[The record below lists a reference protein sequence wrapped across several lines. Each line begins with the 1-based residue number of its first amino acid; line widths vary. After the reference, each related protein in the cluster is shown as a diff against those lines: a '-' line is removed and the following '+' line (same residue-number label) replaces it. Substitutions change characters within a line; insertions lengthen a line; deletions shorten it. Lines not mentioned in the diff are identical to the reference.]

1 MSDFI
6 ENPFISKMIMFHCK
20 DDGDTIELDMMNVS
34 KYYKDVYFLVKK
46 NNTIIPPE
54 FYSKMIP
61 KEIFDTVSHDLILYK
76 ASVKVLKNKKHFDNM
91 ILIDPSFIKNYN
103 IFNYNLGN
111 KMIILVPV
119 LNIEYM
125 NLIKYLEQYES
136 SNSLENVYKMMVLNN
151 YFDVK
156 SDNIISTK
164 YICDMIT
171 NMKDSQWWS
180 HDHNCFVDFNNIFK
194 DHRFS
199 CQSYYLRDRKVAD
212 IIKKIFSKK
221 IIKTSDSR
229 IKNSMK
235 KTNQKYSNTTD
246 DNYIEDLIRMQNNMN
261 SNHRIGST
269 SEFSKDDINKLFDS
283 MNEKH
288 QFYLYANLMI
298 SPKHCHL
305 VVCNAYVMKKM
316 RPVELK
322 FGPLFRYL
330 KSYAFIELYRKE
342 RARKF
347 HKITDEDIFSI
358 NDASELIQYPFNNT
372 KPKEN
377 PYMPI
382 LVADSLLKPN
392 TNFHSDIR
400 GQGICNMIEFKTC
413 MNIFTTRNP
422 DKDLFEGYDF
432 QKHNACVTGSIMS
445 ACMQKS
451 SSLLTRFNAKNN
463 TELYNN
469 YFDEYFCK
477 SDIDIMIKTKNNME
491 FIDSTNELYNTIVL
505 NLVKSDP
512 SINID
517 HIKLKLNKVGYL
529 FVTEDFIK
537 KNIHKDDIIDQDLIP
552 YIEEN
557 INMDHVKAL
566 FEPFYKTIASEQL
579 AQATDSDLMKKYPDL
594 YTIENVDFKIYIN
607 RHKKNPEFID
617 NIQDKDIS
625 LVFTYKYNIN
635 SPYLIHPLEIFPSKY
650 DDFFQLVSNFHLP
663 CVRAYYDGNDVYMTT
678 SCVIAHMT
686 NMNIDSKYFTG
697 TKDLFDII
705 LKNMMRLGMGLWM
718 NQNDKQIVTEYCKNI
733 PFWSNLYTISPD
745 ETSETSMSIVFGS
758 KNVNHKM
765 FRPRFYN
772 MDDYTDCCY
781 VDTNNR
787 YNNSIVP
794 MTETNVSTTL
804 AIISAFKSVDIS
816 INYDNFK
823 AIDSNGFVVP
833 VKKWLIEMTWEMAS
847 MNGNKKK

>member
-1 MSDFI
+1 
-6 ENPFISKMIMFHCK
+6 
-20 DDGDTIELDMMNVS
+20 
-34 KYYKDVYFLVKK
+34 
-46 NNTIIPPE
+46 
-54 FYSKMIP
+54 MIP
-61 KEIFDTVSHDLILYK
+61 KEIFDTVSNNLILYK

-91 ILIDPSFIKNYN
+91 IHIDSNTVKSYN
-103 IFNYNLGN
+103 IFNYNFD
-111 KMIILVPV
+111 KMIIVVPV

-136 SNSLENVYKMMVLNN
+136 SNSLENVYKIMVLNK

-156 SDNIISTK
+156 SNNITATK

-180 HDHNCFVDFNNIFK
+180 YDHNCLVNFNNIFK
-194 DHRFS
+194 ERRFS
-199 CQSYYLRDRKVAD
+199 NQSFYLRDRKVAE
-212 IIKKIFSKK
+212 IIKNIFSKK
-221 IIKTSDSR
+221 IIKTFD
-229 IKNSMK
+229 IKSKKSMK
-235 KTNQKYSNTTD
+235 KTNPHNNSSNIMD
-246 DNYIEDLIRMQNNMN
+246 DNYIEDVIRIQNNMN
-261 SNHRIGST
+261 SNHRIGAT
-269 SEFSKDDINKLFDS
+269 SEFSREDINMLFDS
-283 MNEKH
+283 MNEMQ

-305 VVCNAYVMKKM
+305 VVSNSYVMKKM
-316 RPVELK
+316 KPVELK

-342 RARKF
+342 CARKY
-347 HKITDEDIFSI
+347 HKITDENIHNI
-358 NDASELIQYPFNNT
+358 NDMSELLPYPFNNT

-382 LVADSLLKPN
+382 LVADAFLKPSS
-392 TNFHSDIR
+392 NFHSDVR
-400 GQGICNMIEFKTC
+400 GNGIHNMIDFKAC

-432 QKHNACVTGSIMS
+432 KKHNACVTGGIMA
-445 ACMQKS
+445 ACLQKE
-451 SSLLTRFNAKNN
+451 SSLLSRFNTKNI
-463 TELYNN
+463 TDLYNN

-505 NLVKSDP
+505 NLLKNDP

-517 HIKLKLNKVGYL
+517 HIKLKLNKIGYL

-537 KNIHKDDIIDQDLIP
+537 KNIHKDDILDQDLIP

-557 INMDHVKAL
+557 INMDHIKAL
-566 FEPFYKTIASEQL
+566 FEPYYKALASEQL
-579 AQATDSDLMKKYPDL
+579 AMATDMDLMKKYPDL

-607 RHKKNPEFID
+607 RHKKDSEFID
-617 NIQDKDIS
+617 KIQDKDIS
-625 LVFTYKYNIN
+625 LVFTYKYNIT
-635 SPYLIHPLEIFPSKY
+635 SPYLNHQLEIFPSKHEE
-650 DDFFQLVSNFHLP
+650 FLQLVTNFHLP
-663 CVRAYYDGNDVYMTT
+663 CVRAYYDGSTVYMTT

-686 NMNIDSKYFTG
+686 NMNIDYKYFTG
-697 TKDLFDII
+697 TKDQFDII
-705 LKNMMRLGMGLWM
+705 SKYMMRGGWGLWM
-718 NQNDKQIVTEYCKNI
+718 NNTEKVHFTEYCKNV
-733 PFWSNLYTISPD
+733 PFWSNMYSISPD
-745 ETSETSMSIVFGS
+745 ENSENAMSIVFGN

-772 MDDYTDCCY
+772 MDDYMDCCY
-781 VDTNNR
+781 VDTHNR

-794 MTETNVSTTL
+794 ITETNVSTSL

-823 AIDSNGFVVP
+823 SIDNNGYVVP

-847 MNGNKKK
+847 MNGDKKK

>member
-6 ENPFISKMIMFHCK
+6 ENPFISKMIMIHRK
-20 DDGDTIELDMMNVS
+20 NDGESVELDTMNVS
-34 KYYKDVYFLVKK
+34 KYFNEVYFLVKK
-46 NNTIIPPE
+46 NDTMIPPE

-61 KEIFDTVSHDLILYK
+61 KEIFDTVSQDLILYK

-91 ILIDPSFIKNYN
+91 IHINPSLVKNYN
-103 IFNYNLGN
+103 IFNYNLGDN
-111 KMIILVPV
+111 MIILVPV
-119 LNIEYM
+119 LNIEYL
-125 NLIKYLEQYES
+125 NLVKYLEQYES

-156 SDNIISTK
+156 SDNMLSTK
-164 YICDMIT
+164 YICDMII
-171 NMKDSQWWS
+171 NMKESQWWS
-180 HDHNCFVDFNNIFK
+180 SDHNCLVNFNNIFK
-194 DHRFS
+194 DRRFS
-199 CQSYYLRDRKVAD
+199 SQYNYLKNRKVAEV
-212 IIKKIFSKK
+212 IKNIFSKK
-221 IIKTSDSR
+221 PTKTVNISNKKS
-229 IKNSMK
+229 IK
-235 KTNQKYSNTTD
+235 KTNTTN
-246 DNYIEDLIRMQNNMN
+246 DNYMEDVMRIPDMN
-261 SNHRIGST
+261 INHRIGAK
-269 SEFSKDDINKLFDS
+269 SEFSKEEINMLFDS
-283 MNEKH
+283 MNEMQ

-305 VVCNAYVMKKM
+305 VVSNAHVMKKM
-316 RPVELK
+316 KPVELK

-342 RARKF
+342 CARKY
-347 HKITDEDIFSI
+347 HKQSDEDIHHI
-358 NDASELIQYPFNNT
+358 NDACELLPYPFNNT

-382 LVADSLLKPN
+382 LVSDVQLKASS
-392 TNFHSDIR
+392 NFHSDVR

-422 DKDLFEGYDF
+422 NKDLFEGYDF
-432 QKHNACVTGSIMS
+432 KKHNACVTGGIMS
-445 ACMQKS
+445 ACLQKG
-451 SSLLTRFNAKNN
+451 SSLLSRFNSKNQ

-469 YFDEYFCK
+469 YFDEYYCN
-477 SDIDIMIKTKNNME
+477 SDIDIMIKAKNDME

-505 NLVKSDP
+505 NLLKMDQ
-512 SINID
+512 SINTD

-537 KNIHKDDIIDQDLIP
+537 KNIHKDDILEQDHIA

-566 FEPFYKTIASEQL
+566 FEPYYKTLASEQL
-579 AQATDSDLMKKYPDL
+579 AQATDPDLMKKYPDL
-594 YTIENVDFKIYIN
+594 YTFENVNFKIYIN
-607 RHKKNPEFID
+607 RHKKDPEFI
-617 NIQDKDIS
+617 NPNQDKDIS
-625 LVFTYKYNIN
+625 LVFTYKYNIT
-635 SPYLIHPLEIFPSKY
+635 SPYLNHSLEIFPSKH
-650 DDFFQLVSNFHLP
+650 DEFLQLVSKFHLP
-663 CVRAYYDGNDVYMTT
+663 CVRAYYDGSDVYMTT

-686 NMNIDSKYFTG
+686 NMNIDYKYFTG
-697 TKDLFDII
+697 TKDQFDII
-705 LKNMMRLGMGLWM
+705 SKYMMRGGWGLWM
-718 NQNDKQIVTEYCKNI
+718 NQNEKELFTEYSKNV

-745 ETSETSMSIVFGS
+745 ETSENAMSIVFGN

-772 MDDYTDCCY
+772 MDDYMDCSY

-794 MTETNVSTTL
+794 ITETNVSTTVT
-804 AIISAFKSVDIS
+804 IISAFKSVDIS

-823 AIDSNGFVVP
+823 AIDNHGFVVP